1 MSHPKSRRVNR
12 IGLLIFLVAAIAVSL
27 RAQTQAPCTFK
38 IFQLNDLQTAVFGVN
53 HYASVVGEADF
64 AATPSEKGFV
74 RYSGGGVRYYSA
86 PNSAISA
93 ASASRPNPTR
103 LRRGVSDKI
112 SVGMAGR
119 NMGSRAAQR
128 FTSQALSI
136 SASACA
142 NPASE

>member
-38 IFQLNDLQTAVFGVN
+38 IFQPNDLQTAVFGVN

-86 PNSAISA
+86 PNSA
-93 ASASRPNPTR
+93 TT
-103 LRRGVSDKI
+103 
-112 SVGMAGR
+112 
-119 NMGSRAAQR
+119 R
-128 FTSQALSI
+128 FTGL
-136 SASACA
+136 
-142 NPASE
+142 E